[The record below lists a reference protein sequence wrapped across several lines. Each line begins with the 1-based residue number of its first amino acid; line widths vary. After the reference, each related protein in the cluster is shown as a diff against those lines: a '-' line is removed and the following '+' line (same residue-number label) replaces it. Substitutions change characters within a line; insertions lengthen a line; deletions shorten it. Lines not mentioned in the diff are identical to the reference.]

1 MVVTP
6 IPLAVEYLDDKIPG
20 RSLAVKRLDD
30 ERYTGSVDED
40 WVDRYIEGFLRAYP
54 QIDSEVEGIVDRI
67 CKLNK
72 YFVTTLEDTVAEQGL
87 DHAEYKLLLRL
98 RSCSPGTT
106 ASAGDLSRALV
117 MSSGGMTSLLDRL
130 EERRLVR
137 RMPDPDDRRSVLVQ
151 LTAAGKKTIDRAV
164 STEAAREESFFDSM
178 APGERKELNDA
189 LRRIMHTFEERLG
202 PPPRA
207 KGHDEETAS

>member
-20 RSLAVKRLDD
+20 RSLAVKRLDPKM
-30 ERYTGSVDED
+30 YTVRVDED
-40 WVDRYIEGFLRAYP
+40 SVDRYIAGFLRAYP
-54 QIDSEVEGIVDRI
+54 QIDSEIEGIVDRI

-72 YFVTTLEDTVAEQGL
+72 YLVSTMEDTVVEQGL
-87 DHAEYKLLLRL
+87 DHAEYKLLVRL
-98 RSCSPGTT
+98 RSCAPG
-106 ASAGDLSRALV
+106 ARESAGELSRALV
-117 MSSGGMTSLLDRL
+117 MSSGGMTNLLDRL
-130 EERRLVR
+130 EERGLVR
-137 RMPDPDDRRSVLVQ
+137 RAPDPEDRRSVLVE
-151 LTAAGKKTIDRAV
+151 LTAAGKKTVDRAV
-164 STEAAREESFFDSM
+164 STEAAREESFFDGF

-207 KGHDEETAS
+207 KGRDEEAAS